1 MSKPPLTIAVGLS
14 GGVDSALAAYLLKQ
28 AGHQVIGLTMA
39 IWDGSIPVVSNGKPG
54 CFGPGEADDIHAAEE
69 VARRLNIPHAVIPL
83 ASEYK
88 RSVLDYFRSEYRNG
102 RTPNPCVKCN
112 QSMKFGFMLES
123 AQRLGIHFDAFATG
137 HYARLSTSNDPTSP
151 LLLQAADTAKDQS
164 YFLSRL
170 SRSQLERVLF
180 PLGESSKES
189 VKELAR
195 SIGWSDYATKPESQD
210 FIECGDYSVLFSPEE
225 AIPGNFVDLHGN
237 ILGTHRGIIHYTI
250 GQRKGLGIGG
260 QGDPLYVVAIDP
272 EHNRVVLG
280 PKRELFT
287 PEIVVS
293 QMNWLVDPESSLLEE
308 PLIARIRLGHKGAIA
323 RITERD
329 SDRMHIE
336 FSEPQIS
343 ATPGQVLVLYHND
356 GVVASGIIERR

>member
-1 MSKPPLTIAVGLS
+1 MNKKRQRVAVGLS
-14 GGVDSALAAYLLKQ
+14 GGVDSAVAAWRLKR
-28 AGHQVIGLTMA
+28 AGWEVIGLTMS
-39 IWDGSIPVVSNGKPG
+39 IWDGAVPIPDLGISG
-54 CFGPGEADDIHAAEE
+54 CFGPGEARDLEAAREVAARVGIEHQVVALAEE
-69 VARRLNIPHAVIPL
+69 YRRT
-83 ASEYK
+83 
-88 RSVLDYFRSEYRNG
+88 VLDYFREEYLAG
-102 RTPNPCVKCN
+102 RTPNPCVRCN
-112 QSMKFGFMLES
+112 QRMKFGFLLEQAR
-123 AQRLGIHFDAFATG
+123 AQGVAFDKFATG
-137 HYARLSTSNDPTSP
+137 HYARTNYDDTRGRWQ
-151 LLLQAADTAKDQS
+151 LLRGRDAGKDQS
-164 YFLSRL
+164 YFLARL
-170 SRSQLERVLF
+170 AQDQLAGLIF
-180 PLGESSKES
+180 PLGDLQKDE
-189 VKELAR
+189 VKAIAREL
-195 SIGWSDYATKPESQD
+195 GWADLAERAESQD

-260 QGDPLYVVAIDP
+260 QGDPLYVVATDP

-287 PEIVVS
+287 PAIVVS